1 MNDKYLL
8 AKSRLKEYNQE
19 QLLNSYNKL
28 NEQQK
33 EDLIENILDTN
44 FEQMQKLYNNININK
59 KINNKIEPISYINK
73 NKLSKEERNYY
84 ENIGS
89 KLIENSKYAVVTMAG
104 GQRNQ
109 TRA

>member
-28 NEQQK
+28 NEEQK

-44 FEQMQKLYNNININK
+44 FEQMQKLYNNINTNK
-59 KINNKIEPISYINK
+59 KMNNKIEPISYINK
-73 NKLSKEERNYY
+73 DKLSKEEKNYY
-84 ENIGS
+84 ENIGI
-89 KLIENSKYAVVTMAG
+89 KLIRNNKYAVVTMAG
-104 GQRNQ
+104 GQRN
-109 TRA
+109 